1 MKRLAVPVFFLIS
14 TIVHA
19 DIDPLTDA
27 AITRANAQ
35 AATSEH
41 FFAIDKETFS
51 LRLKVEGALRACN
64 LGQLADQIAVTDDEV
79 MPYLLERFAGLEPEL
94 QEGVCVSPVCAHD
107 VLALGKINKVV
118 RDAYVEGYQHA
129 VGLLT
134 PEGKADVCF
143 TVARH
148 ARAALSGEGFD

>member
-14 TIVHA
+14 TLVHA
-19 DIDPLTDA
+19 DIDPETEA
-27 AITRANAQ
+27 AMTRANAQ
-35 AATSEH
+35 AATSEY
-41 FFAIDKETFS
+41 FFAIDKEAYS
-51 LRLKVEGALRACN
+51 RRLKVEGALRACN
-64 LGQLADQIAVTDDEV
+64 LETLANQIAVTDEEA
-79 MPYLLERFAGLEPEL
+79 MPLLVERFAGLEPEL
-94 QEGVCVSPVCAHD
+94 RQSVCVSPVCAHD
-107 VLALGKINKVV
+107 VFALGKINKVV

-129 VGLLT
+129 VRLLT